1 MEALYARYARKNP
14 RNSNAAPESM
24 TPTLMTSDSPPRY
37 MKNPRNIKTTPAWS
51 DIMDSYGRVI
61 SPVGTSDRAGVL
73 GALFFAGHLA
83 TSKAN

>member
-14 RNSNAAPESM
+14 RNSKAAPESM
-24 TPTLMTSDSPPRY
+24 TPTLMTSDLPPRY
-37 MKNPRNIKTTPAWS
+37 MNNPRNIKTMPALS

-61 SPVGTSDRAGVL
+61 NLAGTSDQAGVFD
-73 GALFFAGHLA
+73 ALSVAGHLA